1 MIFMAGEDGDMHEI
15 SLSRCIDD
23 EIRLSKDLA
32 KAKDAAEAANR
43 TKSTF
48 LFNMSHDIRTPMNAI
63 MGFTGQALQHIGDSG
78 KLKDYLKKIKTSS
91 DYMLKLLNSVLE
103 MARIEKG
110 KLTLIV
116 QDTGIGMSEEFLP
129 NIFDGF
135 ERERNETTKEIQGTG
150 LGMGITKKLLEIM
163 GGTIEVESRLGI
175 GTTVTVKIPFGRVVP
190 RSAFRENAHPEDF
203 ADLLR
208 GKRLLLAEDNDLNA
222 EIAMEILGEAGLLVE
237 RAADGVEC
245 VSMLYREAPQYY
257 DAILMDI
264 QMPDLDGYMATEKIR
279 RLNDPQKS
287 NIPIIAMTANAFKED
302 RKKALD
308 KGMDGFVPKPVEMNK
323 LFETLAGVMRPYRQ
337 S

>member
-1 MIFMAGEDGDMHEI
+1 MH
-15 SLSRCIDD
+15 
-23 EIRLSKDLA
+23 
-32 KAKDAAEAANR
+32 
-43 TKSTF
+43 
-48 LFNMSHDIRTPMNAI
+48 
-63 MGFTGQALQHIGDSG
+63 Q
-78 KLKDYLKKIKTSS
+78 
-91 DYMLKLLNSVLE
+91 
-103 MARIEKG
+103 
-110 KLTLIV
+110 
-116 QDTGIGMSEEFLP
+116 
-129 NIFDGF
+129 
-135 ERERNETTKEIQGTG
+135 
-150 LGMGITKKLLEIM
+150 
-163 GGTIEVESRLGI
+163 GI

-245 VSMLYREAPQYY
+245 VSMLYRKAPQYY